1 MLAERIVEKM
11 THKAYLE
18 REDVGLGSALSQLMN
33 ALNVDIVEDYNYDS
47 EIKEKPGLMTNQ

>member
-1 MLAERIVEKM
+1 M

-33 ALNVDIVEDYNYDS
+33 ALNVDGEDENGEDP
-47 EIKEKPGLMTNQ
+47 EIKEKPGLMTY